1 MVLSSSVTEMT
12 SEVFRLAE
20 KIWHYHQLKHRL
32 ARADAILVLCSHDLS
47 VSERGAQLFLEN
59 WAPLLI
65 FSGGFGAITKRM
77 WTLPEANTFAEIAI
91 RAGVPEEKILIEN
104 KSTNTAENILF
115 TRSLLA
121 EKQINPQHIILVQ
134 KPYMERRSY
143 ATFRKLWPEK
153 RVTVTSPQVSFAD
166 YLDRYSSPELSR
178 DFVVSIMVGDLQRI
192 RLYAERGFQIPQ
204 PIPDEVSSAYHQL
217 VAAGY
222 DRHLITND
230 F

>member
-1 MVLSSSVTEMT
+1 MT
-12 SEVFRLAE
+12 SDVFRLAE
-20 KIWHYHQLKHRL
+20 TLWHYHRLRQQLST
-32 ARADAILVLCSHDLS
+32 ADAILVLCSHDLS
-47 VSERGAQLFLEN
+47 VAERAAQLFLEN

-65 FSGGFGAITKRM
+65 FSGGFGALTKRF
-77 WTLPEANTFAEIAI
+77 WTEPEANKFADIAI
-91 RAGVPEEKILIEN
+91 VSGVPKEKILIEN
-104 KSTNTAENILF
+104 RSTNTAENILF

-121 EKQINPQHIILVQ
+121 EKKINPQRFILVQ

-153 RVTVTSPQVSFAD
+153 QVIVTSPQVSFAE
-166 YLDRYSSPELSR
+166 YLEKYSSPELSP

-204 PIPDEVSSAYHQL
+204 AVPDEVSAAFDQL
-217 VAAGY
+217 ILAGY
-222 DRHLITND
+222 DRHLISNE